1 MSSSVSEATLFLPIT
16 ELGKR
21 FRNGTLSPVALTEA
35 YLDRCRRL
43 GPSLNAIAT
52 ITTERARKHARQA
65 EQELA
70 AGHDR
75 GPLHGIPY
83 AAKDLLA
90 VAGYP
95 TTWGAKPYANQH
107 FDFDATAIQHLDAAG
122 AVLIAKSAMIE
133 LAGGLGYSGPYASLT
148 GPCHNPWNLKYWS
161 CGSSSGSGA
170 MVAAGLATFALGS
183 DTRGSIICPATWCG
197 VSGMRPSFGRVSR
210 DGVMTIAWTM
220 DKIGPLARTAEDCA
234 LVLAALS
241 GHDAGDWDSLPAPEA
256 KFDAAASR
264 PRGLRV
270 GRLTNVFPNARPE
283 LHQAADRALDVLR
296 AHGATVEDA
305 EIPQGPFEEASEL
318 VILIE
323 AASAFSEL
331 IASGRC
337 QMLADPLGQI
347 NGYASSEFKA
357 TDYIQLQRV
366 RLELAR
372 KMDALFDHFDVIAAP
387 GQGSTASLI
396 PAHPPT
402 GAPRERPPHPSRAP
416 HPPHGEHPRRRAYR
430 RDDLQPDG
438 ISSLC
443 GLPAVTVPAGL
454 STDQLPMGV
463 QFIGRALNDAAPLA
477 AARLLQA
484 HSEWHLKHPPTP
496 YGV

>member
-1 MSSSVSEATLFLPIT
+1 MSALPASTLFLPIP
-16 ELGKR
+16 ELGRR
-21 FRNGTLSPVALTEA
+21 FRDRSLSPLALTEA
-35 YLDRCRRL
+35 YLERCRHL
-43 GPSLNAIAT
+43 GPELNCIAT
-52 ITTERARKHARQA
+52 LTTERALQKARQA
-65 EQELA
+65 EQELT

-90 VAGYP
+90 VKGYP
-95 TTWGAKPYANQH
+95 TTWGARPFADQR
-107 FDFDATAIQHLDAAG
+107 FDFDATVIERLDAAG
-122 AVLIAKSAMIE
+122 AVLIAKAAMIE

-148 GPCHNPWNLKYWS
+148 GPCHNPWNTKYWS

-170 MVAAGLATFALGS
+170 IVSAGLATFALGS
-183 DTRGSIICPATWCG
+183 DTRGSIICPSTWCG
-197 VSGMRPSFGRVSR
+197 ISGMRPSFGRVSR
-210 DGVMTIAWTM
+210 HGVMTIAWSM
-220 DKIGPLARTAEDCA
+220 DKIGPMARTAGDLA
-234 LVLAALS
+234 LILAAIA
-241 GHDAGDWDSLPAPEA
+241 GHDGRDWDSLPDAEA
-256 KFDAAASR
+256 AFAAAAAR
-264 PRGLRV
+264 PRALRV
-270 GRLTNVFPNARPE
+270 GRLTNVFPNAQPA
-283 LHQAADRALDVLR
+283 LHQAVDRALEVLR
-296 AHGATVEDA
+296 AQGAEVEDA

-323 AASAFSEL
+323 AASAFSGL

-337 QMLADPLGQI
+337 QLLEDPLGQI

-372 KMDALFDHFDVIAAP
+372 RFDALFDRFDVVAAP

-396 PAHPPT
+396 
-402 GAPRERPPHPSRAP
+402 GAPPGQSAAHHPSP
-416 HPPHGEHPRRRAYR
+416 HPPYAGTARRRR
-430 RDDLQPDG
+430 FQRDSLQPDG

-454 STDQLPMGV
+454 APDRLPVGV
-463 QFIGRALNDAAPLA
+463 QFIARALNDAAPLA
-477 AARLLQA
+477 AAQLLQA
-484 HSEWHLKHPPTP
+484 HSDWHQRHPPAP

>member
-1 MSSSVSEATLFLPIT
+1 MSAAISEATLFLTIA
-16 ELGKR
+16 ELGAR
-21 FRNGTLSPVALTEA
+21 FRNGSLSPVALTEA
-35 YLDRCRRL
+35 YLERCGHL
-43 GPSLNAIAT
+43 GPELNAIAT
-52 ITTERARKHARQA
+52 LTAARARRQA
-65 EQELA
+65 QQAEKELQ

-95 TTWGAKPYANQH
+95 TTWGARPFADQH
-107 FDFDATAIQHLDAAG
+107 FDFDATVIQRLDAAG
-122 AVLIAKSAMIE
+122 AVLIAKAAMIE

-148 GPCHNPWNLKYWS
+148 GPCHNPWNTKYWS

-170 MVAAGLATFALGS
+170 IVSAGLATFALGS

-197 VSGMRPSFGRVSR
+197 ISGMRPSFGRVSR
-210 DGVMTIAWTM
+210 HGVMTIAWTM
-220 DKIGPLARTAEDCA
+220 DKIGPLARSAEDCA
-234 LVLAALS
+234 LILGAIA
-241 GHDAGDWDSLPAPEA
+241 GHDAGDWDSLPDPEA
-256 KFDAAASR
+256 AFSPSASR
-264 PRGLRV
+264 PRPLRV
-270 GRLTNVFPNARPE
+270 ARLTNVFPYAQPA
-283 LHQAADRALDVLR
+283 LHQAVDRALAVLR
-296 AHGATVEDA
+296 AQGATVEDA
-305 EIPQGPFEEASEL
+305 EIPQAPFEEASEL

-323 AASAFSEL
+323 AASAFSQL
-331 IASGRC
+331 IATGRC
-337 QMLADPLGQI
+337 QMLEDPLGQI

-372 KMDALFDHFDVIAAP
+372 LMDGLFERFDVVAAP

-396 PAHPPT
+396 PPP
-402 GAPRERPPHPSRAP
+402 GRMAYPPHRPPHPP
-416 HPPHGEHPRRRAYR
+416 HAGTPPPRRHFRP
-430 RDDLQPDG
+430 DSLQPDG

-454 STDQLPMGV
+454 APNHLPVGV

-484 HSEWHLKHPPTP
+484 HSSWHRARPPAP
-496 YGV
+496 YGA

>member
-1 MSSSVSEATLFLPIT
+1 MPTETLFLPIA
-16 ELGKR
+16 ELGRR
-21 FRNGTLSPVALTEA
+21 FRNRSLSPLELTQA
-35 YLDRCRRL
+35 YLERCRRL
-43 GPSLNAIAT
+43 GPELNAIAT
-52 ITTERARKHARQA
+52 LTEARALRQARQA

-70 AGHDR
+70 SGHDR

-95 TTWGAKPYANQH
+95 TTWGARPFAQQH
-107 FDFDATAIQHLDAAG
+107 FDFDATVIEHLDAAG
-122 AVLIAKSAMIE
+122 AVLIAKAAMIE

-148 GPCHNPWNLKYWS
+148 GPCHNPWNPKYWS

-183 DTRGSIICPATWCG
+183 DTRGSIICPSTWCG
-197 VSGMRPSFGRVSR
+197 ISGMRASFGRVSR
-210 DGVMTIAWTM
+210 HGVMTIAWSM
-220 DKIGPLARTAEDCA
+220 DKIGPMARSAEDCGLILTA
-234 LVLAALS
+234 IA
-241 GHDAGDWDSLPAPEA
+241 GHDARDWDSLPPRQAV
-256 KFDAAASR
+256 FRAASAE
-264 PRGLRV
+264 PKPLRI
-270 GRLTNVFPNARPE
+270 GRLTNVFPNAPPA
-283 LHQAADRALDVLR
+283 LHQAVDKALDVLR
-296 AHGATVEDA
+296 AQGATIEDA

-323 AASAFSEL
+323 AASAFSGL

-337 QMLADPLGQI
+337 QLLEDPLGQI

-372 KMDALFDHFDVIAAP
+372 KFDALFDRFDVVAAP
-387 GQGSTASLI
+387 GQSSTASPI
-396 PAHPPT
+396 GAAPGATPTPHPP
-402 GAPRERPPHPSRAP
+402 P
-416 HPPHGEHPRRRAYR
+416 HPPHAGAALRRHSFR
-430 RDDLQPDG
+430 RDSLQPDG

-454 STDQLPMGV
+454 AANGLPVGV
-463 QFIGRALNDAAPLA
+463 QFIGRALNDVAPLA
-477 AARLLQA
+477 AARRLQA
-484 HSEWHLKHPPTP
+484 HSDWHRRHPPAP
-496 YGV
+496 YGIS